1 MDAIIVI
8 SYPENLKK
16 LVYGRHL
23 AVVPFNIAELVRQ
36 QSSAVSSR
44 EETKLYNQQQQ
55 QQQMLLQS
63 YTIKLRSLDE
73 RLDNPIQITAGR
85 ACVRYDTV
93 AILAVSMNIK
103 DRVHAVVWHF
113 DGLPMT
119 VARCVPIRVPIG
131 GVCLFG
137 ANEIVYLN
145 QSVPPRG
152 ISLNSCA
159 NEFSRFPLNDQ
170 QQLRL
175 CLDGSSIQPVGSSP
189 NDLVVVLRNGDLY
202 ILTLETD
209 QTSMVQ
215 GIRLTKAFETSI
227 PCCLTVCSHNF
238 LFVGSRL
245 GDSKLFRFS
254 AVEKRRNSMSS
265 DTGTKQLTNDAI
277 TTNNDIINN
286 VTGGGSHADENGNGL
301 AAVLFDEDDIHLY
314 GKEFCNSFHI
324 DESKPQ
330 CSSSSGRNYHFEDKT
345 DLARKLGTSRYQI
358 IDDLIELC
366 RTVSHY

>member
-1 MDAIIVI
+1 KWKTIARFLIW
-8 SYPENLKK
+8 YELNLV
-16 LVYGRHL
+16 L
-23 AVVPFNIAELVRQ
+23 
-36 QSSAVSSR
+36 S
-44 EETKLYNQQQQ
+44 
-55 QQQMLLQS
+55 
-63 YTIKLRSLDE
+63 
-73 RLDNPIQITAGR
+73 

-119 VARCVPIRVPIG
+119 VARCMPIRVPIG

-152 ISLNSCA
+152 VSLNSCA

-175 CLDGSSIQPVGSSP
+175 CLGFFCSVDSPP

-245 GDSKLFRFS
+245 GDSKLLRFS

-265 DTGTKQLTNDAI
+265 DIGTKQLTND
-277 TTNNDIINN
+277 
-286 VTGGGSHADENGNGL
+286 VL
-301 AAVLFDEDDIHLY
+301 VLFDEDDIHLY

-324 DESKPQ
+324 
-330 CSSSSGRNYHFEDKT
+330 
-345 DLARKLGTSRYQI
+345 
-358 IDDLIELC
+358 
-366 RTVSHY
+366 